1 MGRAQGDRMSL
12 IDKIKARPENAGS
25 KAPGSSKP
33 EDKVEV
39 SKEEVAILNAELSK
53 EIKDEPKSEDKLEE
67 ENLTPEQLEARTKD
81 SYEDEIKKLREENAK
96 RRKKEQEAKEK
107 ALKMAE
113 EVYASERAQYEA
125 EKAALKKE
133 LEDLKALKKE
143 EKQVEEEIKN
153 AESNAEVQELKAQ
166 LAELKAES
174 DKIKAEAEARRQKEE
189 EEKALRKQAAENRF
203 KTLLSEI
210 PEEYKDYASAMF
222 KGYSDSSEGLI
233 AITKAKAQGLFGK
246 KTIEVVSQ
254 VPKDN
259 HNENK
264 DSPLNRRQKQQKR
277 VEALAKRRQGLTPGD
292 RIL

>member
-1 MGRAQGDRMSL
+1 MSL
-12 IDKIKARPENAGS
+12 IDQIKARPENLGS

-39 SKEEVAILNAELSK
+39 SKEEVATLNAELEK
-53 EIKDEPKSEDKLEE
+53 EAKSESTPEDKPEE
-67 ENLTPEQLEARTKD
+67 ESLTPEQIEARTKD

-107 ALKMAE
+107 ALKIAE
-113 EVYASERAQYEA
+113 EVYSSEREQYES

-143 EKQVEEEIKN
+143 EKQVEEEIKS

-166 LAELKAES
+166 LAELKVES
-174 DKIKAEAEARRQKEE
+174 DKIKAEAEERKQKEE
-189 EEKALRKQAAENRF
+189 DEKALRKQAAENRF
-203 KTLLSEI
+203 KSLLSEI

-222 KGYSDSSEGLI
+222 KGYSDQSEGLI
-233 AITKAKAQGLFGK
+233 AITKAKSQGIFGK
-246 KTIEVVSQ
+246 RTIEVVSQ
-254 VPKDN
+254 IPKDN

-264 DSPLNRRQKQQKR
+264 DSPLSKRQKHQKR
-277 VEALAKRRQGLTPGD
+277 VEALAKRRQGLQAGD
-292 RIL
+292 QIVGPKAR